1 MVAADNK
8 DHRPESRINL
18 QKALESYT
26 HTKSFD
32 NGCKDRPP
40 IRPGLDR
47 KVLGYGRGALEE
59 SRNKRNSSR
68 VSALVAES
76 IRQYPLRSQHALPKS
91 AFDK

>member
-8 DHRPESRINL
+8 HHRPKSRINL
-18 QKALESYT
+18 QKARESYT

-32 NGCKDRPP
+32 NGCKDLPP

-47 KVLGYGRGALEE
+47 KALGYGRGALEE
-59 SRNKRNSSR
+59 GRKKHNLSR

-76 IRQYPLRSQHALPKS
+76 IRQYPSRSQHALPKS